1 MGIPLALGSDFPV
14 ERPHPIEGFYAAVTR
29 QDSKAWPENGW
40 YPAEALSREQAL
52 HGFTLGA
59 AYAAFQADQLGSI
72 EVGKAADF
80 TVFDQDIMQVPHNK
94 ILDTQIKA
102 TYVAGKA
109 IFQQ

>member
-1 MGIPLALGSDFPV
+1 MGYPVTPAKAITWITSNPAKSLGL
-14 ERPHPIEGFYAAVTR
+14 E
-29 QDSKAWPENGW
+29 
-40 YPAEALSREQAL
+40 
-52 HGFTLGA
+52 
-59 AYAAFQADQLGSI
+59 DQIGSI